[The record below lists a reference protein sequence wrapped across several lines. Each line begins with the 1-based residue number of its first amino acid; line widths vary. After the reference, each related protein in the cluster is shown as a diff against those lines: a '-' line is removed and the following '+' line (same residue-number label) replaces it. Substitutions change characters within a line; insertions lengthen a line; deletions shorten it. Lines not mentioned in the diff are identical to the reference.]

1 MDRGRDTV
9 TLYSPQSDAVLR
21 VLERDG
27 VCFSRAE
34 YVRRKYG
41 ESAPIFLAAYGWYV
55 SKAAAL
61 VPPPEGAEYPYWA
74 FLNGRDLDPSG
85 GGRVLTLEVPRDQA
99 VFFDLLDWNRILQL
113 RFLGE
118 EKEEKQFRREL
129 ELRGLDTQ
137 KVMLSS
143 FYPEWKNLILKSW
156 ERLFRWHSAI
166 RDGEETP
173 VRSVQAG
180 LWCIRREWVVAGL

>member
-1 MDRGRDTV
+1 MDCGRDTI
-9 TLYSPQSDAVLR
+9 TLYSPQSDTVLH

-41 ESAPIFLAAYGWYV
+41 ESAPIFLTVYGWYV
-55 SKAAAL
+55 SRAAAL

-74 FLNGRDLDPSG
+74 FANSRDLDATMG
-85 GGRVLTLEVPRDQA
+85 GQVLTLEVPRREA
-99 VFFDLLDWNRILQL
+99 VFFDLRDWSRLLQL

-118 EKEEKQFRREL
+118 EKEETAFRKEL

-143 FYPEWKNLILKSW
+143 FYPEWKQQIFQSW

-166 RDGEETP
+166 QKGEEVP
-173 VRSVQAG
+173 VAGIQAG
-180 LWCIRREWVVAGL
+180 LWCIRREWVTRGL

>member
-41 ESAPIFLAAYGWYV
+41 ESAPIFLTVYGWYV
-55 SKAAAL
+55 SRAAVL

-74 FLNGRDLDPSG
+74 F
-85 GGRVLTLEVPRDQA
+85 
-99 VFFDLLDWNRILQL
+99 
-113 RFLGE
+113 
-118 EKEEKQFRREL
+118 
-129 ELRGLDTQ
+129 
-137 KVMLSS
+137 
-143 FYPEWKNLILKSW
+143 
-156 ERLFRWHSAI
+156 
-166 RDGEETP
+166 
-173 VRSVQAG
+173 
-180 LWCIRREWVVAGL
+180 